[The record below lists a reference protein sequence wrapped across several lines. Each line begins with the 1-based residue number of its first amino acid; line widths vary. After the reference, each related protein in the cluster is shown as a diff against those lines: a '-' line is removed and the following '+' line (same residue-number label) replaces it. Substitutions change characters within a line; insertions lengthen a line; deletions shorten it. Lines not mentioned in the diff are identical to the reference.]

1 MVRYW
6 LYMWREMIHNINA
19 SWTLMPPASPGQL
32 VEAEDSLGVQLPEE
46 LSSLLTETDGVKDE
60 YGLDRIWPIRR
71 IRDDNLM
78 FRTYEDFVE
87 LYMPF
92 DHLLFFS
99 DAGNGDQFT
108 FAITGGAVRRPDI
121 FVWNHENDS
130 RKWVAPSLKIF
141 LEWWQQG
148 NIDTS

>member
-1 MVRYW
+1 M
-6 LYMWREMIHNINA
+6 
-19 SWTLMPPASPGQL
+19 SPASPDQL
-32 VEAEDSLGVQLPEE
+32 VGAENALGVQLPKE
-46 LSSLLTETDGVKDE
+46 LSSLLRETDGVKDE
-60 YGLDRIWPIRR
+60 YGLDLIWPIRR

-99 DAGNGDQFT
+99 DAGNGDQFA
-108 FAITGGAVRRPDI
+108 FVITGGAVRRPDI

-130 RKWVAPSLKIF
+130 RKWVAPALKIF